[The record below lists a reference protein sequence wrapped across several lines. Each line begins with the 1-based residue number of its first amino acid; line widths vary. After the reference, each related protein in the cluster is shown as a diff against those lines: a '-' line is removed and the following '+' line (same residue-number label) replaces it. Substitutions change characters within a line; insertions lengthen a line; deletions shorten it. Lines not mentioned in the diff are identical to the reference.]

1 MGDRKDEYRP
11 ELAWGLE
18 NVEELEDALNFGIGW
33 ELEVEVEVTV
43 VSLVVLAPVHL
54 LVDPGVSGLEF
65 VEIHADCLEE
75 LSGG

>member
-11 ELAWGLE
+11 ERAWGRE

-33 ELEVEVEVTV
+33 ELEVEVTV
-43 VSLVVLAPVHL
+43 VSLVALAPVHL
-54 LVDPGVSGLEF
+54 LVDPGVFGLEF
-65 VEIHADCLEE
+65 VEIHADCLGE